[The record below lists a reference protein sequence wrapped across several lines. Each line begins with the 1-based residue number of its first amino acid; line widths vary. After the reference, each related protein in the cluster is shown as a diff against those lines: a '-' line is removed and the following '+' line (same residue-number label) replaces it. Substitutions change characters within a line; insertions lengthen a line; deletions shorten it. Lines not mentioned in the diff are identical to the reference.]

1 MSQEGGWKSEHPRA
15 AEWPKVPWPQWVRF
29 GFWFGYRSGNGY
41 GYGHGHGCGYGYVL
55 LFLFR
60 FRSVGFVGHLME
72 AKSQGTEAAVNNR
85 KISKETMGWPG
96 SGNDNAG
103 ISFSVCGDI
112 IGQCQIANAK
122 QQLPRAVTIFSA
134 LIASFS
140 VANNSAGWVMATW
153 MAHLQTSFCRSFS
166 SVSAQFQST
175 IRSQWDV
182 WGILGRVWFILLMRL
197 ASTSRWPHKCPRR
210 TSGSCQ

>member
-1 MSQEGGWKSEHPRA
+1 M
-15 AEWPKVPWPQWVRF
+15 PWPQWVRF

-41 GYGHGHGCGYGYVL
+41 GHGHGHGNGYGYVL

-140 VANNSAGWVMATW
+140 VANNSAG
-153 MAHLQTSFCRSFS
+153 
-166 SVSAQFQST
+166 
-175 IRSQWDV
+175 
-182 WGILGRVWFILLMRL
+182 
-197 ASTSRWPHKCPRR
+197 
-210 TSGSCQ
+210 